1 MNQISC
7 VFLSDDLFIINI
19 LDDYKA
25 LSDKKLGYIISTC
38 IGFNSHIEGMKK
50 KYLLQ
55 ENFPIF
61 MLLRGIIIV
70 KNFDNFSSEY
80 IVVSVKKANTLI
92 KDMKKCTIN
101 NKMDNKMN
109 NKMSTDFDN
118 EGEEDEFIDFL
129 TPILKE
135 LIFEKNICD
144 NVDCFNSLFN
154 GEIYTYS
161 INKNTKIDFDIL
173 IHNYLTL
180 VGKKMI
186 DNIEFRI

>member
-19 LDDYKA
+19 LDDYKS
-25 LSDKKLGYIISTC
+25 LSDKKLGHIILTC
-38 IGFNSHIEGMKK
+38 IGFNSHIEGRDK

-55 ENFPIF
+55 ENFSIF
-61 MLLRGIIIV
+61 TLWKGIIIV

-80 IVVSVKKANTLI
+80 IVVSVKKKAHKIHTL
-92 KDMKKCTIN
+92 MEECTIN
-101 NKMDNKMN
+101 NKK
-109 NKMSTDFDN
+109 
-118 EGEEDEFIDFL
+118 GEDGFIDFL
-129 TPILKE
+129 TPILKDF
-135 LIFEKNICD
+135 IFEKNIYD

-161 INKNTKIDFDIL
+161 LNKNTKIDFDIL
-173 IHNYLTL
+173 IYNYFTL
-180 VGKKMI
+180 IGKKMI